1 MHVSLGSLRIDVLDD
16 GLFELRPET
25 FVKVTKGRN
34 AEILH
39 QAKHRP
45 RIKVGFNSLL
55 VRGEG
60 RTVLIDPGTGDK
72 ERVAERRNY
81 NLDWPR
87 KVLPRLRDL
96 GVRRED
102 IDLIVLTHLHW
113 DHAGACTTV
122 GFGGQLEPTFPKAR
136 VILQR
141 RELDGAREALMSGD
155 DGYCA
160 DDFEPLVTANKLDLL
175 ERDDVAV
182 FPWLTCHWSGGHSR
196 GHMVVRI
203 GYPEGPRVMYSSD
216 VFPTTAQLPLDS
228 GMSYDENPQE
238 LTDAKSRFLELA
250 SRDEDLIIFVH
261 APRNRAGYV
270 RKRSDGAYEFEH
282 FALEK

>member
-1 MHVSLGSLRIDVLDD
+1 MHLTLGSLRIDVIDD

-34 AEILH
+34 TELLG
-39 QAKHRP
+39 KSKYRP

-55 VRGEG
+55 IRGEG
-60 RTVLIDPGTGDK
+60 KTILVDPGTGDK

-87 KVLPRLRDL
+87 KLLPKLREL
-96 GVRRED
+96 GVPREEV
-102 IDLIVLTHLHW
+102 DLVILTHLHW

-122 GFGGQLEPTFPKAR
+122 GFSGQLEPTFPKAR
-136 VILQR
+136 VFVQQ
-141 RELDGAREALMSGD
+141 RELSGARAALTEGD

-160 DDFEPLVTANKLDLL
+160 DDFEPLASAHKFDLL
-175 ERDDVAV
+175 TRDDEQIN
-182 FPWLTCHWSGGHSR
+182 PWLNCHWSGGHSA

-203 GYPEGPRVMYSSD
+203 GYPEGPRVMYPSD
-216 VFPTTAQLPLDS
+216 VLPTTAQLDLES
-228 GMSYDENPQE
+228 GMSYDLNP
-238 LTDAKSRFLELA
+238 TELA
-250 SRDEDLIIFVH
+250 AAKLKFMRLAAQDQDVIIFVH
-261 APRNRAGYV
+261 APRNRAGILNQISE
-270 RKRSDGAYEFEH
+270 REFKFEH